1 MHRALSYSRPL
12 QDDFGTLNLP
22 NTAPILFLKEVE
34 RVNLS
39 FTLYLKIKV
48 LNYFNVE
55 KLNAIIHHFGDP
67 VGYVNLVDV
76 LRP

>member
-39 FTLYLKIKV
+39 FALYLKIKV

-67 VGYVNLVDV
+67 GGYVNLVDV